1 MMLGEQETIIRWDE
15 EDKLIRWYSCSTV
28 QLRRMEKMAARYPGQ
43 FRLVRRTDDSAWYE
57 FAPGLLRIRGPLSA
71 AAVAARARNSGLHP
85 FSSTSSRDQTA
96 DDATG
101 V

>member
-57 FAPGLLRIRGPLSA
+57 FAPGLLRIRKPMSDAQREACQVKAL
-71 AAVAARARNSGLHP
+71 RMREMRLTRNALRGE
-85 FSSTSSRDQTA
+85 
-96 DDATG
+96 
-101 V
+101 